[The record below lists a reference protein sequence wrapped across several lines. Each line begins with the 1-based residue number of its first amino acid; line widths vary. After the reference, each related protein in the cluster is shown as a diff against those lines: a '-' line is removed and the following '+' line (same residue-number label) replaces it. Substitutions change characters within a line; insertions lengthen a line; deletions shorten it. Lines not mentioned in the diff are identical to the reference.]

1 MPVTSLNL
9 FQKAFN
15 FRNKLNKTLNS
26 LLHNPDFKG
35 SYLDSSYLTELKY
48 IYPTEIYMKKQQKLS
63 NN

>member
-15 FRNKLNKTLNS
+15 FRNKLNKTSNS

-35 SYLDSSYLTELKY
+35 SYLDFSYLTELKY